1 MTRSVLTALCLAAA
15 AVIGTALLCFNDAP
29 AINAACEQ
37 PNAPSVC
44 NRPLR
49 SGPHLVQ
56 WPRVSPKPTRLRA
69 QASA

>member
-15 AVIGTALLCFNDAP
+15 AVIGTALLCLNDAA
-29 AINAACEQ
+29 AISAACEQ

-44 NRPLR
+44 KRPLR

-56 WPRVSPKPTRLRA
+56 WPRVSPKALRTRT
-69 QASA
+69 QAIT

>member
-15 AVIGTALLCFNDAP
+15 AVIGTALLCFNDAT
-29 AINAACEQ
+29 AINAACQQ

-44 NRPLR
+44 TRPLP

-56 WPRVSPKPTRLRA
+56 WPRVSPKPMRLRA